1 VNYINKLQR
10 DRGEATERVLAMKD
24 RIEELRA
31 HLQSSKFGPQA
42 DGTRGDWMSTTDIQR
57 WLRYIEDPT
66 IHEERYGLE
75 DK

>member
-1 VNYINKLQR
+1 VNYITKLQR

-24 RIEELRA
+24 RIEELRV

-57 WLRYIEDPT
+57 WLRYIE
-66 IHEERYGLE
+66 EEP
-75 DK
+75 DA

>member
-1 VNYINKLQR
+1 MNYINKLQR

-42 DGTRGDWMSTTDIQR
+42 DGSRGDWMSTTDIQR
-57 WLRYIEDPT
+57 WLRYIE
-66 IHEERYGLE
+66 EEP
-75 DK
+75 DA

>member
-42 DGTRGDWMSTTDIQR
+42 DGSRGDWMSTTDIQR
-57 WLRYIEDPT
+57 WLRYIE
-66 IHEERYGLE
+66 EEP
-75 DK
+75 DA